1 MLVSTELYFQL
12 ISRFEISWKVELGWL
27 VWSHNA
33 AGATSPRACNHALA
47 AKFQHDNDDD
57 DDEEEEDDAVDGGGG
72 GSGIGIGDGDD
83 SICV

>member
-1 MLVSTELYFQL
+1 MLIKMLNMINIWDQL
-12 ISRFEISWKVELGWL
+12 EGWVGLG
-27 VWSHNA
+27 WSHNA

-57 DDEEEEDDAVDGGGG
+57 DEEEEEDDAVDGGGG

>member
-1 MLVSTELYFQL
+1 MGWFG
-12 ISRFEISWKVELGWL
+12 LG
-27 VWSHNA
+27 WSHN

-57 DDEEEEDDAVDGGGG
+57 DEEEEEDDAVDGGGG

>member
-1 MLVSTELYFQL
+1 MLIKMLNMINIWDQL
-12 ISRFEISWKVELGWL
+12 EGWVGL
-27 VWSHNA
+27 VWVWSHN

-57 DDEEEEDDAVDGGGG
+57 DEEEDDNDDVDGGGG
-72 GSGIGIGDGDD
+72 GGGGGIGDGDGDD